1 MPKVDR
7 TPTSTREL
15 REKELAT
22 LKENVEKVRRLLKN
36 KNAEDLIPMLIDEQ
50 ELNLITDLPNSLD
63 GRK

>member
-7 TPTSTREL
+7 TPTSTQEL

-36 KNAEDLIPMLIDEQ
+36 KNAEDLIPMLIDDQ

>member
-7 TPTSTREL
+7 TPTSTQEL

-36 KNAEDLIPMLIDEQ
+36 KNAEDLIPMLIDDK